1 MNLLSLRYFVE
12 VANTLNFTE
21 ASRNLHVSQP
31 GISQQIHILEK
42 QLGVKLLYRTT
53 RSVELTEEGKYL
65 LEKVA
70 PSFNQIENTVSNVMN
85 TTQMPFLVK
94 IATIPS
100 AASLYLPKIMKNLHE
115 QFPDIEFN
123 IKETTSAHATELIK
137 SREYHIGFIRTQDN
151 FHSLNQMEVEHL
163 ELNRSPLV
171 AVVSANHKLASQ
183 QKIHLKEL
191 KDDFFLHYDSDQ
203 SPALHDLLQT
213 ACEEAGFTPK
223 TICSGSE
230 LLTISNLVSNNFVVT
245 LMPMDMFQLIDSKRI
260 ICLGLEGN
268 QLESSISAVWEE
280 SPYIRKNT
288 KYLLEILSKLKS
300 NL

>member
-1 MNLLSLRYFVE
+1 MNLLSLRYFIE

-31 GISQQIHILEK
+31 GISQQIHILEER
-42 QLGVKLLYRTT
+42 LGVKLLYRTT

-65 LEKVA
+65 FEKVA
-70 PSFNQIENTVSNVMN
+70 PSFDQIENTVSNVMN
-85 TTQMPFLVK
+85 SAEMPNLVK

-115 QFPDIEFN
+115 QFPNIEFS

-137 SREYHIGFIRTQDN
+137 NREYHIGFIRTHVN
-151 FHSLNQMEVEHL
+151 FHSINQRGIEHL
-163 ELNRSPLV
+163 ELKRSPLM
-171 AVVSANHKLASQ
+171 AVVSANHKLASR
-183 QKIHLKEL
+183 QKIALKEL

-203 SPALHDLLQT
+203 SPALHELLQT
-213 ACEEAGFTPK
+213 ACETAGFTPK

-245 LMPMDMFQLIDSKRI
+245 LMPMDMFQLIDSKGI
-260 ICLGLEGN
+260 TCLDLEGI

-288 KYLLEILSKLKS
+288 KYMVELLSKLKID
-300 NL
+300 L